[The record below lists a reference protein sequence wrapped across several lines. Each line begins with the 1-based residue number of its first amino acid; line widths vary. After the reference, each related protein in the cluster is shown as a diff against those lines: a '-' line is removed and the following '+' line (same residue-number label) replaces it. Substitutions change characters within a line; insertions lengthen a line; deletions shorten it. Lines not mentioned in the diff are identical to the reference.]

1 MSAPTLAQAP
11 ALRVLPV
18 PIAEPRPALRVI
30 ARNPAARHDPGRDQG
45 VLVLHTADGD
55 VSPEPESRPQRSLP
69 PALHWTRQFVQA
81 ALEVAA
87 GRRAPSQLVRWTSD
101 DVFATLARR
110 AALAAR
116 VERTERAT
124 GASARSVPVA
134 VRSVRLCHPEE
145 HIVEAS
151 AVVTDRG
158 RVRAVALRVE
168 GIEGRWRVTAL
179 EIG

>member
-1 MSAPTLAQAP
+1 MTAQTLAEAPT
-11 ALRVLPV
+11 LRVLPI

-30 ARNPAARHDPGRDQG
+30 ARNPSATRSPGPDQG
-45 VLVLHTADGD
+45 VLVLHAADDD
-55 VSPEPESRPQRSLP
+55 VPETEALPKRSLP

-87 GRRAPSQLVRWTSD
+87 GRRAPSQLVRWTSE
-101 DVFATLARR
+101 DVFTTLSRR

-116 VERTERAT
+116 VERAERVT
-124 GASARSVPVA
+124 GASARSVAVA
-134 VRSVRLCHPEE
+134 VRSVRLCHPGAGV
-145 HIVEAS
+145 VEAS

-168 GIEGRWRVTAL
+168 GVDGRWRVTAL

>member
-1 MSAPTLAQAP
+1 MTAQTLAEAP

-30 ARNPAARHDPGRDQG
+30 ARNPSAERPGADQG
-45 VLVLHTADGD
+45 VLVLRTSDGD
-55 VSPEPESRPQRSLP
+55 GSPEQESPPQRSLP

-87 GRRAPSQLVRWTSD
+87 GRRAPSQLVRWTSE
-101 DVFATLARR
+101 DVFTTLARR

-116 VERTERAT
+116 VDRAERAT
-124 GASARSVPVA
+124 GATARNVAVA
-134 VRSVRLCHPEE
+134 VRSVRMCHPGDG
-145 HIVEAS
+145 IVEAS